1 MSPLRSFSA
10 GIITALLIIGSLG
23 YWYLPHLRVVPIAP
37 LTRGVGGLALSGS
50 TSTSSPTS
58 EGSALVYVAQPFATP
73 LSTDCTMYEAKQR
86 VVCEADIANTIY
98 SQFVSLT
105 LTEQLAYDCMR
116 LRTDIQQTY
125 CHTRQTDIPREQQ
138 KSKILEKV
146 RQSGI
151 SACSEFGSGSEQ
163 DQCMLDVAL
172 GRLTPP
178 LSLTQSGTLIWSG
191 SFTRPT
197 PPTPHC
203 EILDGDLRVR
213 CERESVRISTDAKEI
228 RSLQP

>member
-10 GIITALLIIGSLG
+10 GIITALLITGSLG
-23 YWYLPHLRVVPIAP
+23 YWYLPHLRVVSDVSSSHPSESDHISQ
-37 LTRGVGGLALSGS
+37 TTGGSGAS
-50 TSTSSPTS
+50 
-58 EGSALVYVAQPFATP
+58 YVAEPFATP

-138 KSKILEKV
+138 KSKILEHA
-146 RQSGI
+146 RSTGI
-151 SACSEFGSGSEQ
+151 SACSELGSGSEQ
-163 DQCMLDVAL
+163 DQCQLDVAL

-178 LSLTQSGTLIWSG
+178 LSLTQSGTLI
-191 SFTRPT
+191 
-197 PPTPHC
+197 
-203 EILDGDLRVR
+203 
-213 CERESVRISTDAKEI
+213 
-228 RSLQP
+228 